1 MTLADLIPTQRKPLV
16 LVETRLAAIA
26 LGVRPEAVRK
36 MRERGILT
44 RHGTKTRALYDLEEL
59 TALAIRRDTRAQTS
73 HAA

>member
-1 MTLADLIPTQRKPLV
+1 MTLI
-16 LVETRLAAIA
+16 ETRLAALA
-26 LGVRPEAVRK
+26 LNVTPEAVRK
-36 MRERGILT
+36 MCERGILT